1 MKIKQ
6 FAAVALFGMSIGSA
20 QAAQLD
26 FNESFFGDFDLQE
39 FRFDVLSD
47 SAVSMWTDTLTD
59 GLNNKLTLF
68 KLNEVSG
75 EYEWST
81 AYSIADAFESGFNPV
96 LGYNPTGVNDF
107 GVALKNGFVL
117 NDPTQVGISDAG
129 GTLNLTQGSYLLVNS
144 FDTYWAKAE
153 FDFADGET
161 YSAGYV
167 DTTDPVNGFGFGDT
181 WSSYP
186 YGDNSQP
193 HAYKLFISGDV
204 ALPTTVPV
212 PGAIWLFGSALAG
225 LTAASRRKQSLAA

>member
-47 SAVSMWTDTLTD
+47 SSVSMWTDTLTD
-59 GLNNKLTLF
+59 GLDTHLTLF

-75 EYEWST
+75 EYEWNT
-81 AYSIADAFESGFNPV
+81 AYFIANATQSAFNPG

-117 NDPTQVGISDAG
+117 NSPTQVGISDAG

-144 FDTYWAKAE
+144 FESYMSQAE
-153 FDFADGET
+153 FEFVDGVA

-167 DTTDPVNGFGFGDT
+167 DTTAPEYYGFGDT

-186 YGDNSQP
+186 FGDNSQP

-204 ALPTTVPV
+204 ALAAVPV